1 MKYRTLL
8 FDLDGTLTDSFEG
21 ITKSVQYALSHFG
34 IEVDDLTELK
44 CFIGPSLYD
53 SFTEFYHMDHETA
66 LLAVEKYRER
76 FRETGIYENKLYD
89 GAAEMLE
96 SLHRAGFTI
105 CTASAKPEVFVR
117 RVLDYFKLTPYFD
130 FIAGSLFDGTRK
142 EKIDVIRYVL
152 EQQQITDLSSTLMIG
167 DRKHDAEGAQLA
179 GLPFCGVLYGF
190 GGEEEL
196 AAYPHVYLAESAADL
211 EEFLIHG

>member
-142 EKIDVIRYVL
+142 EKIDAVSYTHLYRP
-152 EQQQITDLSSTLMIG
+152 
-167 DRKHDAEGAQLA
+167 
-179 GLPFCGVLYGF
+179 GLRRCRR
-190 GGEEEL
+190 
-196 AAYPHVYLAESAADL
+196 
-211 EEFLIHG
+211 